1 MAKFIKFT
9 NAKPYSIDGRLLK
22 VVDEIILSTD
32 RICSL
37 SQTGNEYRILTYID
51 IIDAGERGFGSMTVQ
66 HTTSHTLI
74 SKEDYEN
81 AKKILLEV

>member
-9 NAKPYSIDGRLLK
+9 NSQPYSVDDRPLK

-32 RICSL
+32 RICNL
-37 SQTGNEYRILTYID
+37 MQKGNEYQIVFYHD
-51 IIDAGERGFGSMTVQ
+51 IIDAERMTVQ
-66 HTTSHTLI
+66 HTTSHALI

>member
-9 NAKPYSIDGRLLK
+9 NVTTIDFQGRK
-22 VVDEIILSTD
+22 ESTVDEIIFSTGQITSVSEKDGNHYLGTKSVIFEQAGD
-32 RICSL
+32 RMMSF
-37 SQTGNEYRILTYID
+37 TP
-51 IIDAGERGFGSMTVQ
+51 FVQ
-66 HTTSHTLI
+66 NAII

>member
-9 NAKPYSIDGRLLK
+9 NVQPYSINGLPLE

-37 SQTGNEYRILTYID
+37 MQSGNEYRIVSHSD
-51 IIDAGERGFGSMTVQ
+51 IINTEHMTIQ
-66 HTTSHTLI
+66 HTTSHALI

>member
-9 NAKPYSIDGRLLK
+9 NVQPKDLFGNNKSTIEEMI
-22 VVDEIILSTD
+22 VSTD
-32 RICSL
+32 RIS
-37 SQTGNEYRILTYID
+37 SISKTGNQFMLCIKSVIV
-51 IIDAGERGFGSMTVQ
+51 ERVNEGGYKITPDSQ
-66 HTTSHTLI
+66 SALI

>member
-9 NAKPYSIDGRLLK
+9 NVQPYSIDGRPSK

-37 SQTGNEYRILTYID
+37 SQTGNVYRIVAYTDVINTN
-51 IIDAGERGFGSMTVQ
+51 RMTVQ
-66 HTTSHTLI
+66 HTTSSNII

>member
-9 NAKPYSIDGRLLK
+9 NVTILDFWGRIESTM
-22 VVDEIILSTD
+22 DEIICSTD
-32 RICSL
+32 QIASMSEIGDNHYFGVKSVAFKKDGDRIKSF
-37 SQTGNEYRILTYID
+37 
-51 IIDAGERGFGSMTVQ
+51 APFVQ
-66 HTTSHTLI
+66 NALI